1 MDTRILEAI
10 DWQEC
15 LPVLQSGQLVV
26 IPTDT
31 VYGVAAMPLDAEAIE
46 RLYEAKGR
54 PTQKAIPM
62 LLAAAADAERIAV
75 IGEAAQKLCEAFWP
89 GALSVVA
96 RARPSFPSPAR
107 AADGT
112 VALRMPAHDLALA
125 VIQAAGG
132 VLAVSSANLSG
143 QEPARSAMEALH
155 QLEGRVA
162 LVLDAGSSPGGVAST
177 VVRIDG
183 DDLTIVREGALSR
196 VRLQAAL
203 DERARELRHLNRL
216 G

>member
-1 MDTRILEAI
+1 MIDTCILEAI

-15 LPVLQSGQLVV
+15 LPTLQDGQLVV

-31 VYGVAAMPLDAEAIE
+31 VYGIAAMPLNAAAIE

-54 PTQKAIPM
+54 PAEKAIPM
-62 LLAAAADAERIAV
+62 LIASAADAERIAV
-75 IGEAAQKLCEAFWP
+75 MGEAAQKLCEAFWP
-89 GALSVVA
+89 GALTVVA
-96 RARPSFPSPAR
+96 RARPSFPSPAL

-112 VALRMPAHDLALA
+112 IALRMPAHELALEL
-125 VIQAAGG
+125 IRAAGG

-143 QEPARSAMEALH
+143 QEPARSALEALH
-155 QLEGRVA
+155 QLEGRVP
-162 LVLDAGSSPGGVAST
+162 LVLDGGSSPGGVAST

-183 DDLTIVREGALSR
+183 DGLTILREGALSR

-203 DERARELRHLNRL
+203 DDV
-216 G
+216 GMSFDI